1 MLRRLIPLFAAF
13 ACAPA
18 AQAGI
23 VAYPSSQT
31 IRPSGSLP
39 AGGTTQVTMNTAIG
53 ETEDAQVVVTGAQWI
68 AAAVDGQTLR
78 PLEVRLFFAHYVSFG
93 GTLVP
98 DALLPWK
105 GEARKAEEPNQPL
118 WVQIGVPPSTPA
130 GTYTAKLVLTVDGHA
145 TTVPITVRVFPIAIP
160 EFQRLGGNLQATFHA
175 SAQLYVN
182 KAAALY
188 GFTTQDERIGANTSL
203 YRFLAEHRISPLSWG
218 FGDPGPKSASGYD
231 RNPKWW
237 LDSATNMEREQQAAG
252 GFPAMRIPISN
263 NRTAAHNY
271 IGGQSPFNPEG
282 WCAYLGSV
290 HDFWQSHG
298 WLDGTMPFLY
308 GLDEPGASGQHL
320 VARQSAAA
328 HKCFGGSRVL
338 LTGNPTGNNR
348 YLWDN
353 KKGDDVDVWTVVSQR
368 YYGSWS
374 SHRGPRRE
382 HSKLVW
388 INQAHARGKTIWSY
402 HYNGITGTPGF
413 RATEPLSDAR
423 VLILWNALEHVSGVL
438 YGDGTMS
445 YSSAD
450 PLQTVAS
457 NGDYVLVYPGA
468 SEPITSARLEQI
480 RDGIE
485 DWAIY
490 DVVRR
495 RHGLGAVRA
504 ILGGN
509 GLFSASASGV
519 KLGCIQFCDLK
530 SGTKFSWPLWSHDA
544 STPGRI
550 ESAKLKAL
558 QVASG

>member
-1 MLRRLIPLFAAF
+1 MLRRLTPLLAAL
-13 ACAPA
+13 ACAPT
-18 AQAGI
+18 AQAG
-23 VAYPSSQT
+23 VAAYPSSVT
-31 IRPSGSLP
+31 IHPSGSLP
-39 AGGTTQVTMNTAIG
+39 AGGATQVTMNAAIG

-68 AAAVDGQTLR
+68 TAAVDGQTLR

-98 DALLPWK
+98 DALLPWN

-118 WVQIGVPPSTPA
+118 WVQIGVPQSTPA
-130 GTYTAKLVLTVDGHA
+130 GTYKTTLLLTVDGHG
-145 TTVPITVRVFPIAIP
+145 TTVPISVRVFPVAIP
-160 EFQRLGGNLQATFHA
+160 EFHRLSGNLQATFSV
-175 SAQLYVN
+175 SAQTYVN
-182 KAAALY
+182 KASKLY
-188 GFTTQDERIGANTSL
+188 GFTNQDERIGANTAL

-218 FGDPGPKSASGYD
+218 FGEPGPQSASGYD
-231 RNPKWW
+231 RSPKWW
-237 LDSATNMEREQQAAG
+237 LDSATNMEHEQQAAA

-298 WLDGTMPFLY
+298 WLDGTLPFLY
-308 GLDEPGASGQHL
+308 GLDEPGASGQRL

-348 YLWDN
+348 YLWDKRDGN
-353 KKGDDVDVWTVVSQR
+353 DVDIWAVTSQR
-368 YYGSWS
+368 FYGSWS
-374 SHRGPRRE
+374 SRNGPRRE
-382 HSKLVW
+382 HSNLAW
-388 INQAHARGKTIWSY
+388 IDQARARGKTIWSY
-402 HYNGITGTPGF
+402 RYNVTGTPGF

-423 VLILWNALEHVSGVL
+423 VFMLWNALEHVSGVL
-438 YGDGTMS
+438 YADGTTS
-445 YSSAD
+445 YGSAD
-450 PLQTVAS
+450 PLAQVAS
-457 NGDYVLVYPGA
+457 QGDSVLFYPGV

-495 RHGLGAVRA
+495 RHGLAAVRT
-504 ILGGN
+504 ILGGS

-519 KLGCIQFCDLK
+519 KLGCTAFCDLK
-530 SGTKFSWPLWSHDA
+530 SGTEYSWPLWSHDA

-550 ESAKLKAL
+550 EAAKLKAL
-558 QVASG
+558 QVAST